1 MSFDPKT
8 CKLVMWGFKNSYHT
22 NSHILEGF
30 YRAAKFIGRESYW
43 LDHSSDLTGIDF
55 SNSLFITEHQA
66 VLPGTP
72 VRDDCF
78 YLCHNLYGGS
88 PVANELLKNAN
99 KAHFGVYTLHYY
111 NDHGR
116 MELFDN
122 GYMPVY
128 PERRCLDLLWATDL
142 LPHEIEANK
151 SKAVL
156 WNPGSATVNW
166 IGSGRRTLE
175 AFARACKDN
184 SVGFNLHSSWDNHIV
199 TVEDNVRLIQE
210 SRFAPTI
217 VDDYQLTHPYVPC
230 RIFKNISYGH
240 FALTNS
246 SCVQQFLRDS
256 GRTCVYHPDSYQ
268 LYSEASRW
276 LPQQSIAELHAA
288 MDWVA
293 AKHTYVNRT
302 QEVLRALELMA

>member
-8 CKLVMWGFKNSYHT
+8 CKLVMWGFKNTYHT

-30 YRAAKFIGRESYW
+30 YRAAKALGRESYW
-43 LDHSSDLTGIDF
+43 LDHKSDLAGIDF

-116 MELFDN
+116 MVLLDN
-122 GYMPVY
+122 GHMPVY
-128 PERRCLDLLWATDL
+128 PEKRVMDILWATDL

-151 SKAVL
+151 AKAVT
-156 WNPGSATVNW
+156 WNPDSAVINW
-166 IGSGRRTLE
+166 IGSGRRTLDP
-175 AFARACKDN
+175 FANACKQN
-184 SVGFNLHSSWDNHIV
+184 FVKFNLHSSWDGHIV

-210 SRFAPTI
+210 SRFAPTL
-217 VDDYQLTHPYVPC
+217 VDDYQLTHPYIPC

-240 FALTNS
+240 FALSNS
-246 SCVQQFLRDS
+246 GYVNNFLEAN
-256 GRTCVYHPDSYQ
+256 GRACVYHHDAFQ
-268 LYSEASRW
+268 LFGEAQRW
-276 LPQQSIAELHAA
+276 LQNQSLSELHRA

-293 AKHTYVNRT
+293 AQHTYVNRT
-302 QEVLRALELMA
+302 QEVLKAVELWA

>member
-8 CKLVMWGFKNSYHT
+8 CKVVCWGFKNTYHT

-30 YRAAKFIGRESYW
+30 YRAAKAIGRPAYW
-43 LDHSSDLTGIDF
+43 LDHLSDLSGIDL

-78 YLCHNLYGGS
+78 YLVHNLYGGS
-88 PVANELLKNAN
+88 PVANELLKHAN
-99 KAHFGVYTLHYY
+99 KVHFGVYTLHYY

-122 GYMPVY
+122 GHMPVY
-128 PERRCLDLLWATDL
+128 PERRAMDILWATDL
-142 LPHEIEANK
+142 LPVEIEANK
-151 SKAVL
+151 AK
-156 WNPGSATVNW
+156 ATVFNHDSQEINW
-166 IGSGRRTLE
+166 IGSGRRTLDN
-175 AFARACKDN
+175 FAQACKDN
-184 SVGFNLHSSWDNHIV
+184 KIKFNLHSSWDGHFV
-199 TVEDNVRLIQE
+199 TVEDNVRLIQS

-246 SCVQQFLRDS
+246 RCVHDYLRQNK
-256 GRTCVYHPDSYQ
+256 REVIYNPDSYALFAIGQ
-268 LYSEASRW
+268 QN
-276 LPQQSIAELHAA
+276 LPGQCLPELHAA

-293 AKHTYVNRT
+293 AQHTYVNRT
-302 QEVLRALELMA
+302 TEVLKALELFA